1 MLGKEEEAVQELT
14 HLRLKKQTQL
24 VQGNIEH
31 LTDVTTREQDA
42 ASVLLNLSNK
52 RNRVLTDMATV
63 LGQSP
68 EEMTITKMIGYLN
81 KQPKEQEA
89 LTRQRDRLLEAG
101 AKMQQLNRQNEALLK
116 QALEMVEFDL
126 TLLRSTRQAPETANY
141 DKNAYNTGDILG
153 SSGFDAKQYVKAGR
167 NYHGK
172 WFWKYVYRR
181 SPVY

>member
-1 MLGKEEEAVQELT
+1 MASLMEELLDVLGKEEKQYQELIT
-14 HLRLKKQTQL
+14 LASEKTDAV

-126 TLLRSTRQAPETANY
+126 TLLRSTQQWIRREA
-141 DKNAYNTGDILG
+141 I
-153 SSGFDAKQYVKAGR
+153 VKAGR

-181 SPVY
+181 SRFTEQSECT